1 MITNQQATANHTA
14 KMFNHSRTQHLTWGG
29 NPATIGIRLPKD
41 YILIDDYPIHAG
53 YQHDK
58 DGYVWMYDGNGW
70 ICNGWA
76 RQEKIKMTRK
86 KAISNIRAAFNP
98 GYPVESFVNAL
109 EALGLIKFDD
119 EITEID
125 ILKHYSDSPDAI
137 IYNLDRGGYKI
148 VKK

>member
-1 MITNQQATANHTA
+1 MITNQQATASHTA
-14 KMFNHSRTQHLTWGG
+14 KMFNHSR

-41 YILIDDYPIHAG
+41 YIVIDDYPIHPG